1 MDDLIERNAVLAYI
15 DCCLGNSLGGREE
28 FDRGLRQARK
38 FIINTPAV
46 HWIPCVRLL
55 PEQDGEYLVFTEQED
70 VFKCTFDS
78 NEENKWGFRQ
88 DCRDPDTL
96 GWTGTTWTAVET
108 VTHWMPLPKPP
119 EN

>member
-28 FDRGLRQARK
+28 FDRGLLQARK
-38 FIINTPAV
+38 FVVNTPTV
-46 HWIPCVRLL
+46 HWIPCIRLL
-55 PEQDGEYLVFTEQED
+55 PEQDGEYLVFTEYKD